1 MLGSPSVSLSSK
13 VKIKKHVTRAR
24 RHSIEVFVSYE
35 ARSYQY
41 RKLFT
46 IDTLAGDRRKSRSFV
61 VIYSVIILPFL

>member
-1 MLGSPSVSLSSK
+1 MLGSPSVSLSSQ

-46 IDTLAGDRRKSRSFV
+46 IDTLAGHRRKSRSFV
-61 VIYSVIILPFL
+61 KSAPL